1 MEDEEIDEDKEDRD
15 EGEEGRDKDW
25 DKMKIKNDRYVG
37 DDYDASVFVS
47 RDFLRLGH
55 PLHCS
60 AVEIYKERDQE
71 ETKDAVDGGNMEE
84 EETPKRKGTTYSSS
98 PTLSDLH
105 KDSLLADFT
114 ETRIASGN
122 YFHSSKS
129 RTSSTNS
136 SLSGGEGIDELP
148 RKRDRANSKF
158 YTESPNSSFNSDSVD
173 GRQMSPE
180 QSVEDTSDSDD
191 VPTMSARTVS
201 VENPSMVVSPTF
213 SSSDALVDGATV
225 ESDSSSSRH
234 VTSDAPED
242 SGTFSE
248 IASRRGGGPIPLS
261 RIKCL
266 VSMTTPRD
274 MHLCGTTS
282 LPGFVEF
289 NMISDGFGCL
299 FFPSISPHVPQG
311 KANEILLGS
320 RLGRSGKS

>member
-1 MEDEEIDEDKEDRD
+1 MKVRKVP
-15 EGEEGRDKDW
+15 RDKDW
-25 DKMKIKNDRYVG
+25 NRMKIKNDRYVG
-37 DDYDASVFVS
+37 DDYDANVFVC

-71 ETKDAVDGGNMEE
+71 ETKDAVDGGNKEE
-84 EETPKRKGTTYSSS
+84 EVTPKRKGTTYSSS
-98 PTLSDLH
+98 PTSSDLH

-122 YFHSSKS
+122 YFPSSKS
-129 RTSSTNS
+129 RASSTNS
-136 SLSGGEGIDELP
+136 SLSGGEGIDEAP
-148 RKRDRANSKF
+148 EERNRTGSKF
-158 YTESPNSSFNSDSVD
+158 YTESPGSSFNSDSVD
-173 GRQMSPE
+173 GRQMSRE

-191 VPTMSARTVS
+191 VPTMPARTAS
-201 VENPSMVVSPTF
+201 VENPSIVVSPTL
-213 SSSDALVDGATV
+213 SNSDALVDEHRATV
-225 ESDSSSSRH
+225 ESDSSSPRN

-242 SGTFSE
+242 AGTFSE

-320 RLGRSGKS
+320 RLGRRGKS